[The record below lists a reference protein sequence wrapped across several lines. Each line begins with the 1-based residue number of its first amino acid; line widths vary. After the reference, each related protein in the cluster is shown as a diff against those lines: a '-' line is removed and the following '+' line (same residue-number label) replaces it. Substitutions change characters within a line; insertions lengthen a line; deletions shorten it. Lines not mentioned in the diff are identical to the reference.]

1 MTKGKVGICTPSLS
15 GPTAPNVAAVV
26 ASLPLIKEAGW
37 SAAEYYH
44 ELGNAYISQAR
55 SSMMGKA
62 LRDGCDVIVFIDY
75 DLSWKP
81 EDLLKL
87 IETEGDVV
95 AGTYRFKEDKV
106 HFMTALFVDENDQH
120 IYREDGC
127 VLANRVCAGF
137 LKFTRNTVAR
147 FSLAYPN
154 LVYKKDEETYV
165 DIFNH
170 GAHNGQWWGE
180 DYAFCRNWNAIGG
193 QVWLVPD
200 LDLTHHA
207 GDKAYP
213 GNFKESL
220 AREAKRKANGTAD
233 ASPESRMDGGL
244 QHAGSGAPEGDR
256 LAA

>member
-1 MTKGKVGICTPSLS
+1 MSKGKVGICTPSLA

-55 SSMMGKA
+55 SAMLGKA
-62 LRDGCDVIVFIDY
+62 MRDGCDVIVFIDY

-81 EDLLKL
+81 QDLLTL

-95 AGTYRFKEDKV
+95 AGTYRFKDDKV
-106 HFMTALFVDENDQH
+106 QFMTALWADQDGNN

-137 LKFTRNTVAR
+137 LKFTRQTVAR
-147 FSLAYPN
+147 FSLAYPH
-154 LVYKKDEETYV
+154 LVYKKGDETYV

-170 GAHNGQWWGE
+170 GAHEGQWWGE
-180 DYAFCRNWNAIGG
+180 DYAFCRNWNALGG
-193 QVWLVPD
+193 EVWLIPD

-213 GNFKESL
+213 GNFKDSL
-220 AREAKRKANGTAD
+220 AREAKRKANGNSD
-233 ASPESRMDGGL
+233 A
-244 QHAGSGAPEGDR
+244 APEARVHDSPQQRSGGIPEEVGM
-256 LAA
+256 AA